1 MELITKH
8 FLGATLWLT
17 TIFGIKFS
25 VMKLLGFL
33 TMSWWWV
40 APLSISFAL
49 ISLMIVGAFML
60 RSLAKHGLTK

>member
-8 FLGATLWLT
+8 FLGVTLWLT
-17 TIFGIKFS
+17 AVFIIKMS

-40 APLSISFAL
+40 APLSLSFAL
-49 ISLMIVGAFML
+49 ISLIIVGAFMI